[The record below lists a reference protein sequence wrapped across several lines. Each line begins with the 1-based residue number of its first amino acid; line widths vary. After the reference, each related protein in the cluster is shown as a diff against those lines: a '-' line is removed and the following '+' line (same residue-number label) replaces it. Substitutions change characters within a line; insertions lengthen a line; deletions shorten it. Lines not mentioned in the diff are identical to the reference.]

1 VKTKIQVF
9 NDSLGVAGQ
18 FVPVCGESV
27 ELVDRFTYL
36 GSDIHISVSYCHE
49 VNKRIGR
56 ACGVMDSLDRS
67 VWHSRYLCKR
77 TKIRVFRC
85 LVIALAVP
93 SPSMYVIS

>member
-1 VKTKIQVF
+1 MKTKIQVF

-36 GSDIHISVSYCHE
+36 GSDIHISASCCHE

-67 VWHSRYLCKR
+67 VWRLRYLC
-77 TKIRVFRC
+77 
-85 LVIALAVP
+85 
-93 SPSMYVIS
+93 